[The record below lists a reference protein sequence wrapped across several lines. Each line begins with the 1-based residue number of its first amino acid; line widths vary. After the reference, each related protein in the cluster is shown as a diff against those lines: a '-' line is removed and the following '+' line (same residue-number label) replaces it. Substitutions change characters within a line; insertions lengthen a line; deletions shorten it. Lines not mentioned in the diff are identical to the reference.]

1 MSESQ
6 TYAGSELELF
16 AEASQWKSYWGK
28 LLNPYLCGSVLEVG
42 AGNGTNASFLV
53 PEASR
58 VNRWVCVEPD
68 SSLAE
73 KIRDR
78 QLKIPQG
85 NAIEVRTGTIECVSK
100 DELFDVV
107 LYIDVLE
114 HIEDDEAEVS
124 RAAEHLR
131 PGGHLLVLAPAHDFL
146 FSPFDASIGHFRR
159 YNKNSLQRSVPR
171 SLQTLKLQY
180 LDSVGLFASLAN
192 KTVMKQGMP
201 TRNQILLWDRLMV
214 RLSRAVDP
222 LCGYK
227 FGKSLIGVW
236 KKSG

>member
-1 MSESQ
+1 M
-6 TYAGSELELF
+6 LF
-16 AEASQWKSYWGK
+16 RS
-28 LLNPYLCGSVLEVG
+28 
-42 AGNGTNASFLV
+42 
-53 PEASR
+53 
-58 VNRWVCVEPD
+58 
-68 SSLAE
+68 
-73 KIRDR
+73 
-78 QLKIPQG
+78 
-85 NAIEVRTGTIECVSK
+85 EVRTGTIECVSK